1 MTIFWEIVEVLTKK
15 QFILFLS
22 ISQMGNGQLAYTLLM
37 IKYDFLFLRFLYKR
51 KQAKASTKQFYLS
64 IAPRVMALFLN
75 STRCPKN
82 NNMFE
87 SSLKQYF
94 LCMRRQF
101 LYFSRLGCR
110 CIVLYIFF
118 ASKELKYYSFLKI
131 VSRLPWVIIT
141 INI

>member
-1 MTIFWEIVEVLTKK
+1 
-15 QFILFLS
+15 
-22 ISQMGNGQLAYTLLM
+22 
-37 IKYDFLFLRFLYKR
+37 
-51 KQAKASTKQFYLS
+51 
-64 IAPRVMALFLN
+64 MALFLN

-101 LYFSRLGCR
+101 LYFFRLGCR

-118 ASKELKYYSFLKI
+118 ASKELQYYSFL
-131 VSRLPWVIIT
+131 VSRLSWVIIQYSSYSMST
-141 INI
+141 SLSLSNDLEKYPSRCTSSLVHVTYGLFFGRICESYKRLSVIHAQNCCLRGMEAHKIRQL